1 MNKLE
6 KLQKAYREKLARL
19 KELKALETR
28 TPEQETEFLTI
39 MTNMETLGTD
49 IDTEQRAVKLE
60 NDALFA
66 EGDEEE
72 TRETIVIKDQP
83 VYRGTQ
89 AAAFGQQMV
98 DVAMVTDP
106 NLRSSGN
113 AKESLTRLEQNT
125 KRALTLIEKSQG
137 QPVSKDFID
146 RSMKPIFSPE
156 HRAAGTGQIQGI
168 GSEGGFLLQSE

>member
-60 NDALFA
+60 
-66 EGDEEE
+66 
-72 TRETIVIKDQP
+72 K
-83 VYRGTQ
+83 
-89 AAAFGQQMV
+89 
-98 DVAMVTDP
+98 
-106 NLRSSGN
+106 
-113 AKESLTRLEQNT
+113 
-125 KRALTLIEKSQG
+125 
-137 QPVSKDFID
+137 
-146 RSMKPIFSPE
+146 
-156 HRAAGTGQIQGI
+156 
-168 GSEGGFLLQSE
+168 